1 MDVYEIVTERIIE
14 QLERGFIPWKK
25 PWIGKSGAF
34 NRVSRKSYSVL
45 NQMLLH
51 HSGEYATF
59 RQWTELGGHVKKGE
73 KSEIVVFWK
82 LQEVEDEKEEG
93 KKKKIPI
100 LRYYH
105 VFHISQVEN
114 VMPLEEQATFDT
126 EPIEV
131 AEQIFKD
138 YIRREDIK
146 FSVIEQGNEAYY
158 SPSDD
163 EIVLPCINQFEQA
176 EAYYS
181 VAFHEATHSTLKENR
196 CDRVADNE
204 GAHFGNDVYS
214 KEELIAEIGSACI
227 VHSIGI
233 ETLETFEN
241 SAAYIQNWLQV
252 LHNDKKFI
260 VSAASRAEKAVK
272 YILND

>member
-1 MDVYEIVTERIIE
+1 M
-14 QLERGFIPWKK
+14 
-25 PWIGKSGAF
+25 
-34 NRVSRKSYSVL
+34 
-45 NQMLLH
+45 
-51 HSGEYATF
+51 
-59 RQWTELGGHVKKGE
+59 
-73 KSEIVVFWK
+73 
-82 LQEVEDEKEEG
+82 
-93 KKKKIPI
+93 
-100 LRYYH
+100 
-105 VFHISQVEN
+105 
-114 VMPLEEQATFDT
+114 
-126 EPIEV
+126 